1 MKTPNHPI
9 YVSTKD
15 YFKSQEPF
23 DLVRDSSGEILIT
36 TPQPA
41 PEKMASYYQD
51 QEYISHSDTGKGLI
65 PFLYRLVQ
73 KRSLKQKVKLINK
86 LSSHKGTLLDIGA
99 GTGAFC
105 QSMTQDSWQ
114 VYGVEPNENARETAA
129 QKKLFLH
136 QNIQDFKGQQ
146 FDVVTLWH
154 VLEHLPNLD
163 KTIKDIQ
170 QLVKPNG
177 LLIIAV
183 PNYNSFDAKH
193 YKGFWAAY
201 DTPRHLWHFSQK
213 AMRGLFSKN
222 MKLLKTKPMIFD
234 SFYVSLLSEK
244 YKSGNNFSLKGLWV
258 GLMSNLSAVKTKE
271 YSSLIYCF
279 KKG

>member
-41 PEKMASYYQD
+41 LERMASYYQD

-114 VYGVEPNENARETAA
+114 VYGVEPNENAREIAA
-129 QKKLFLH
+129 KKKLFLH

-193 YKGFWAAY
+193 YKGVWAAY
-201 DTPRHLWHFSQK
+201 DTPRHLWHFSQT

-222 MKLLKTKPMIFD
+222 MKLLKTKPMVFD

-244 YKSGNNFSLKGLWV
+244 YKSGNSFSLKGLWV
-258 GLMSNLSAVKTKE
+258 GLMSNLSALKTKE

>member
-41 PEKMASYYQD
+41 LEKMASYYQD

-114 VYGVEPNENARETAA
+114 VYGVEPNENAREIAA
-129 QKKLFLH
+129 KKKLFLH
-136 QNIQDFKGQQ
+136 QNIQDFIYWFLYVLIPKGIYSGHHP
-146 FDVVTLWH
+146 VVPVSIGIIPIRDH
-154 VLEHLPNLD
+154 MPN
-163 KTIKDIQ
+163 
-170 QLVKPNG
+170 
-177 LLIIAV
+177 
-183 PNYNSFDAKH
+183 
-193 YKGFWAAY
+193 
-201 DTPRHLWHFSQK
+201 PRP
-213 AMRGLFSKN
+213 G
-222 MKLLKTKPMIFD
+222 PI
-234 SFYVSLLSEK
+234 
-244 YKSGNNFSLKGLWV
+244 
-258 GLMSNLSAVKTKE
+258 
-271 YSSLIYCF
+271 
-279 KKG
+279 